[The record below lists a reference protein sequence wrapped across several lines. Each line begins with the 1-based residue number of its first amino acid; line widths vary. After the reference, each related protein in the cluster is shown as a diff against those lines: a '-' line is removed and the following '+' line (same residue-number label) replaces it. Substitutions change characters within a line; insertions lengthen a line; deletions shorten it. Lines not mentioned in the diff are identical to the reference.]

1 MYVKMFDDM
10 DYYNGK
16 RLKKTCESSDKA
28 IKNAKEEDYKR
39 MEERASSGFD
49 KAGNG
54 SSNITLQDFAKAMVK
69 GGGEA
74 GSALS
79 GINVALS
86 DVRHYFDKQD
96 EDDEE
101 DGDAASSVGG
111 GSDNKSVVSGV
122 SPSPSKNSASDV
134 AQVTGS
140 SGKDSTGRS
149 LLCHGWVRR

>member
-1 MYVKMFDDM
+1 MHVKMFDDM
-10 DYYNGK
+10 DYYNA
-16 RLKKTCESSDKA
+16 KKQRKSVENTEKA
-28 IKNAKEEDYKR
+28 IKNAKDEDYKR
-39 MEERASSGFD
+39 LEERAHSGFD

-54 SSNITLQDFAKAMVK
+54 SSDIKLQDFAKSMVR
-69 GGGEA
+69 GGGEPGA
-74 GSALS
+74 ALS